1 MYRKFGDFDVIRKS
15 AIRVPTVWTFEYPDG
30 TLMAFARTCPG
41 GCAMPIKAR
50 LASMTALLRPG
61 TLLGPILDKEM
72 RVTAR
77 RRRYYALRSAYLGL
91 LMLLML
97 LIWSEA
103 MSAYDGRAR
112 QSAEMSETGKIFVA
126 FVTWFQFIGLQIV
139 TVFLLSTAISE
150 EVERR
155 TLAVLLTTPITSVQI
170 VAGKILS
177 KLLHLL
183 HLFALSI
190 PLLILIRVFGG
201 IPWSYLLSSWCITLT
216 SVLFLAAMTLFYSIH
231 CRQGYIVLI
240 LTAGTAAILWGLV
253 PILLVAL
260 TNLFWW
266 DAEEAT
272 SVVIGLLCPSVTLT
286 RQTEWF
292 LGGGWWRGGWSYGW
306 LLHCGVL
313 AAMSVALVWLSCR
326 QVRLAA
332 LRSLVPKTRRPDY
345 PTPTIPRKA
354 EVLYRPLFLH
364 SLIRRTLG
372 PGMIWKEFL
381 TPILGR
387 WRFVLYTV
395 NLLIAVLFIATL
407 GLTILLETIEPLILF
422 VLLLGC
428 SIATFLFIAV
438 MLSLTV
444 PATCI
449 TREKEARTWETL
461 LTTCLTDGQILGG
474 KIIGILRRVG
484 LVWLPAIAVLLL
496 AWHFSNSPV
505 PLLIAGTVLGTTSSA
520 VLIGSGLYFSS
531 RLRRSTGAVLANM
544 TFLGV
549 IWGLV
554 PVIASV
560 LGEYATEAIPYYA
573 WFWRKLL
580 EDAAGFVVNATP
592 IGLALTT
599 FEASTDPHL
608 RANPHI
614 VHYWLVYTVIH
625 ATLAGLL
632 FVRARANLRKRLT

>member
-1 MYRKFGDFDVIRKS
+1 
-15 AIRVPTVWTFEYPDG
+15 
-30 TLMAFARTCPG
+30 
-41 GCAMPIKAR
+41 MPIKAK
-50 LASMTALLRPG
+50 LTSMTALLRPG

-77 RRRYYALRSAYLGL
+77 RRRYYALRSAYLSL
-91 LMLLML
+91 LMLLVL

-103 MSAYDGRAR
+103 MSAYDGRAM
-112 QSAEMSETGKIFVA
+112 QSAEMSETGKIFVSL
-126 FVTWFQFIGLQIV
+126 VTWFQFIGLQIV

-150 EVERR
+150 EVEHR

-183 HLFALSI
+183 HLFTLSI

-201 IPWSYLLSSWCITLT
+201 IPWSYLLASGCITLT
-216 SVLFLAAMTLFYSIH
+216 AVLFLAAVTLFYSIH

-240 LTAGTAAILWGLV
+240 LTAGTAAVLWGLV
-253 PILLVAL
+253 PILVVAL

-266 DAEEAT
+266 DAEDTT
-272 SVVIGLLCPSVTLT
+272 SFVIGLLCPPVMLT

-292 LGGGWWRGGWSYGW
+292 LGGGWWRGHWSYSW
-306 LLHCGVL
+306 LVHCVIL
-313 AAMSVALVWLSCR
+313 LAMSGPLAWLSCR

-345 PTPTIPRKA
+345 QPPRIPRKA

-364 SLIRRTLG
+364 GLIRRTLG

-387 WRFVLYTV
+387 WRFVLYAVNTV
-395 NLLIAVLFIATL
+395 IGVLFIVTL
-407 GLTILLETIEPLILF
+407 GLTILLETIEPLELF

-428 SIATFLFIAV
+428 SIAAFLFIAV
-438 MLSLTV
+438 MLALTV

-496 AWHFSNSPV
+496 AWHFSNSSV
-505 PLLIAGTVLGTTSSA
+505 LLLIAGTVLATTSSA

-531 RLRRSTGAVLANM
+531 RLRRSTAAVLANM
-544 TFLGV
+544 AFLSA
-549 IWGLV
+549 IWGLL
-554 PVIASV
+554 PVIAGV
-560 LGEYATEAIPYYA
+560 LGENADAVVHLWSWQHVLDA
-573 WFWRKLL
+573 WFWEKRLQ
-580 EDAAGFVVNATP
+580 EVTGFVVNATP

-599 FEASTDPHL
+599 FEATTDPYLQPNPHL
-608 RANPHI
+608 R
-614 VHYWLVYTVIH
+614 HYWLLYTVIH
-625 ATLAGLL
+625 VTLAGIL
-632 FVRARANLRKRLT
+632 FMRARANLRKRLM

>member
-1 MYRKFGDFDVIRKS
+1 
-15 AIRVPTVWTFEYPDG
+15 
-30 TLMAFARTCPG
+30 
-41 GCAMPIKAR
+41 MPIKAR

-91 LMLLML
+91 LMLLVL
-97 LIWSEA
+97 LIWPQALSTYHWQAVQLAA
-103 MSAYDGRAR
+103 MT
-112 QSAEMSETGKIFVA
+112 ETGIA
-126 FVTWFQFIGLQIV
+126 FVVLLTWFQFIGLQIV

-201 IPWSYLLSSWCITLT
+201 IPWGYLICAWCTTWTTVI
-216 SVLFLAAMTLFYSIH
+216 FLAALTLCYSIYCRHAYTVIILATTTAGAIWLVIPAVLKGIGQLLSASLRDMAELCGLYASPYWMLGAETEYLVQGVAWGWGWYPQHTWSIH
-231 CRQGYIVLI
+231 C
-240 LTAGTAAILWGLV
+240 GLV
-253 PILLVAL
+253 LALTIPLLV
-260 TNLFWW
+260 
-266 DAEEAT
+266 
-272 SVVIGLLCPSVTLT
+272 
-286 RQTEWF
+286 
-292 LGGGWWRGGWSYGW
+292 
-306 LLHCGVL
+306 
-313 AAMSVALVWLSCR
+313 LSCLKIHPAS
-326 QVRLAA
+326 V
-332 LRSLVPKTRRPDY
+332 RSLSTRTRRPDNR
-345 PTPTIPRKA
+345 PPKAPRKA

-387 WRFVLYTV
+387 WRFVLYAV
-395 NLLIAVLFIATL
+395 NLVIAALFIATL

-422 VLLLGC
+422 SLLLGC
-428 SIATFLFIAV
+428 SIAAFLFIAV

-496 AWHFSNSPV
+496 AWHVSNSSV
-505 PLLIAGTVLGTTSSA
+505 LLLIAGTVLATTASA

-544 TFLGV
+544 AFLGV
-549 IWGLV
+549 IWGLL
-554 PVIASV
+554 PVIAV
-560 LGEYATEAIPYYA
+560 ALGEYATELIPYYA
-573 WFWRKLL
+573 WFWRKLV
-580 EDAAGFVVNATP
+580 EDAVGFVLNATP
-592 IGLALTT
+592 VGLALTT
-599 FEASTDPHL
+599 FEAAIDPYS
-608 RANPHI
+608 RPNPHM
-614 VHYWLVYTVIH
+614 VHYWLIYTVIH
-625 ATLAGLL
+625 VTLAGIL

>member
-1 MYRKFGDFDVIRKS
+1 
-15 AIRVPTVWTFEYPDG
+15 
-30 TLMAFARTCPG
+30 
-41 GCAMPIKAR
+41 MPIKAR

-112 QSAEMSETGKIFVA
+112 QSAEMSETGKIFVSL
-126 FVTWFQFIGLQIV
+126 VTWFQFIGLQIV

-201 IPWSYLLSSWCITLT
+201 IPWSYLLSSWCVTLT

-231 CRQGYIVLI
+231 CRQAYAVII
-240 LTAGTAAILWGLV
+240 LTTVSAGLVWGLV
-253 PILLVAL
+253 PMLCMSISDLYSGTSISDVASRVAWYICPHVML
-260 TNLFWW
+260 GEQTNMLM
-266 DAEEAT
+266 
-272 SVVIGLLCPSVTLT
+272 
-286 RQTEWF
+286 
-292 LGGGWWRGGWSYGW
+292 GGWPSRLTYGW
-306 LLHCGVL
+306 LIHCGL
-313 AAMSVALVWLSCR
+313 TLTLTAPLLGLCCR
-326 QVRLAA
+326 KVRQAA
-332 LRSLVPKTRRPDY
+332 LRSLAPKIRRAEYRP
-345 PTPTIPRKA
+345 PQMPRKT
-354 EVLYRPLFLH
+354 EVLHRPLFLH
-364 SLIRRTLG
+364 ALIYHTLG

-387 WRFVLYTV
+387 WRFVAYAAALTFV
-395 NLLIAVLFIATL
+395 VLLALTGIFVLVFEAIEPIGFVLSVSFAGFFVLATL
-407 GLTILLETIEPLILF
+407 FT
-422 VLLLGC
+422 
-428 SIATFLFIAV
+428 
-438 MLSLTV
+438 LTV

-449 TREKEARTWETL
+449 THEKETRCWEAL
-461 LTTCLTDGQILGG
+461 VTTDLTDVQILGG
-474 KIIGILRRVG
+474 KVFGVLRRLT
-484 LVWLPAIAVLLL
+484 LVWVPFLALFALIWYISQTPARLLLQLGSLIIIVVPVLL
-496 AWHFSNSPV
+496 S
-505 PLLIAGTVLGTTSSA
+505 
-520 VLIGSGLYFSS
+520 SGLYWSS

-554 PVIASV
+554 PVMASV